1 MWRLLLIIFLVA
13 FGGYLFLNRYRQ
25 RHNTPGYLSL
35 PSVFL
40 VIMAAITTLLVALYL
55 LSLAVH

>member
-1 MWRLLLIIFLVA
+1 MWRLLLIIFLLA

-25 RHNTPGYLSL
+25 RHHTPGYLSL
-35 PSVFL
+35 PVVFL
-40 VIMAAITTLLVALYL
+40 VLMSAISALVVALYL